1 MTQNKESGC
10 LLYQKI
16 SVKGDQH
23 GPFFPTDKPN
33 NNKVFTQNCIRKKL
47 SFSRALWRKKRSKY
61 NNEGRQIKVEMGT
74 YRQDF
79 GPPTFVIVNTHLPSV
94 CLEVGPSFLYLG
106 AH

>member
-1 MTQNKESGC
+1 MVRFFQMTEQITKF
-10 LLYQKI
+10 LLKTALEKKNFLFLGLYGEKKVKI
-16 SVKGDQH
+16 Q
-23 GPFFPTDKPN
+23 
-33 NNKVFTQNCIRKKL
+33 QL
-47 SFSRALWRKKRSKY
+47 Y
-61 NNEGRQIKVEMGT
+61 EGQIKVEMGT

>member
-1 MTQNKESGC
+1 MVRFFQMTEQITKF
-10 LLYQKI
+10 LLKTALE
-16 SVKGDQH
+16 KKT
-23 GPFFPTDKPN
+23 FF
-33 NNKVFTQNCIRKKL
+33 FL
-47 SFSRALWRKKRSKY
+47 GFMAKKRSKY

-94 CLEVGPSFLYLG
+94 CLEVEPSFLYLG

>member
-1 MTQNKESGC
+1 MTK
-10 LLYQKI
+10 
-16 SVKGDQH
+16 
-23 GPFFPTDKPN
+23 
-33 NNKVFTQNCIRKKL
+33 
-47 SFSRALWRKKRSKY
+47 KKRSKY
-61 NNEGRQIKVEMGT
+61 NNEGQIKVEMGT